1 VDEGYPSVANVTEPR
16 SSRYVAILAVT
27 AGLIL
32 IFGWLLRPRDIPQSP
47 PSVPSE
53 TELQELARRAQ
64 RGSLE
69 STRAYF
75 ADVAADVYLSL
86 GYIPSTGTSG
96 IVWDDSHVVTGP
108 MPIADRAAA
117 VTVRTASGER
127 SAEVTSSR
135 RLPLSHLEVTLGPP
149 GRMPRRAASL
159 PQVGDWILV
168 VWQTD
173 QAPAFAAAN
182 FRQIASTTCGI
193 AHVQEFIASIPLTGP
208 MTGGGIF
215 DMDGELLAVVLPCGN
230 RVAAIESA
238 SVDDIIK
245 RVGTVEERL
254 LARYGVLFSS
264 ISPEERHY
272 FSATNGL
279 LVRELW
285 MRTRAD
291 AAGFQA
297 GDVVVA
303 LNDHPLTG
311 IDDLRP
317 LTATS
322 EAAFELSVLRGSKT
336 QTITFDT
343 SAGTPG
349 VLTATDA
356 GLGVVLESPTAAFR
370 IQAVLPDSRAAHA
383 GVEVGDILRR
393 INSVEPRTRAQA
405 DRAVRGATSKPI
417 LLEVERGR
425 RRLAI
430 VIPEGTAP

>member
-1 VDEGYPSVANVTEPR
+1 LWTKGYPSVANVTEPR

-64 RGSLE
+64 RRSLE

-297 GDVVVA
+297 G
-303 LNDHPLTG
+303 
-311 IDDLRP
+311 
-317 LTATS
+317 
-322 EAAFELSVLRGSKT
+322 
-336 QTITFDT
+336 
-343 SAGTPG
+343 
-349 VLTATDA
+349 
-356 GLGVVLESPTAAFR
+356 
-370 IQAVLPDSRAAHA
+370 
-383 GVEVGDILRR
+383 
-393 INSVEPRTRAQA
+393 
-405 DRAVRGATSKPI
+405 
-417 LLEVERGR
+417 GR
-425 RRLAI
+425 RRGSERSS
-430 VIPEGTAP
+430 VDRHR